1 MRSSTNCLLQKGNVG
16 RPAPSTFDLPKGDHA
31 FGAANRP
38 DAVDVRGRKYTW
50 PNFDHCGRFSH
61 YLKEFL

>member
-38 DAVDVRGRKYTW
+38 DAVDVRGRK
-50 PNFDHCGRFSH
+50 
-61 YLKEFL
+61 